1 MGNDQMSSE
10 PTQILDNSI
19 KPTITVQHNCEN
31 IFPAMLQDDLSRY
44 EKQRLETE
52 LIISDLLADRG
63 EDELTAKA
71 CNRILHLIRNT

>member
-1 MGNDQMSSE
+1 MD
-10 PTQILDNSI
+10 D
-19 KPTITVQHNCEN
+19 EN
-31 IFPAMLQDDLSRY
+31 IIPAMLQDDLKRY

-52 LIISDLLADRG
+52 LLVSDLLSDRG